1 MAVPFKHLRHA
12 ALSDVGKVRA
22 QNEDA
27 FGTFPE
33 YGVFCV
39 ADGMGG
45 GRDGALA
52 SSTIVRFI
60 GNFLNS
66 YPAPHDTAYA
76 IDEMLDG
83 VRQTVNE
90 ASDWIFRRTK
100 AQGGG
105 MCGSTFVGLCFNGGF
120 PQSAFALH
128 AGDSRLY
135 RFRRGALEQLTL
147 DHSLAVA
154 VGLDENRLTKGMRSV
169 VMRAVGVEQKVSL
182 DTTTIDV
189 EEGDRFLLCS
199 DGLTRMVDDEGIATI
214 LAKNDDVEAV
224 AAALVAETNM
234 RGGADNVTVL
244 LVDVGSLPSPCDQ
257 VSMVSVVSDGSSGNL
272 DEQMK
277 TILA

>member
-1 MAVPFKHLRHA
+1 MAIPFKHLRHA

-22 QNEDA
+22 KNEDA
-27 FGTFPE
+27 FGAFPE

-66 YPAPHDTAYA
+66 YPAPQDKAYA

-90 ASDWIFRRTK
+90 ASDWIFSRAK
-100 AQGGG
+100 AHSGGL
-105 MCGSTFVGLCFNGGF
+105 CGSTFVGLCFNGGF

-135 RFRRGALEQLTL
+135 RFRGGVLEQLTR
-147 DHSLAVA
+147 DHSLAAA
-154 VGLDENRLTKGMRSV
+154 VGFDEKRLTKGMRNV
-169 VMRAVGVEQKVSL
+169 VMRAVGVEPTVSM

-189 EEGDRFLLCS
+189 MEGDRFILCS
-199 DGLTRMVDDEGIATI
+199 DGLTRMVPDGDICDLMTHMERA
-214 LAKNDDVEAV
+214 DSAV
-224 AAALVAETNM
+224 KALVDEANV
-234 RGGADNVTVL
+234 RGGQDNVTVVA
-244 LVDVGSLPSPCDQ
+244 VDVGLLPSPCEQ
-257 VSMVSVVSDGSSGNL
+257 ISMGKEL
-272 DEQMK
+272 K
-277 TILA
+277 TIIVISEDKDLK

>member
-1 MAVPFKHLRHA
+1 MASPFQHLRYA

-27 FGTFPE
+27 FGEFPK

-52 SSTIVRFI
+52 SSTIVRFL
-60 GNFLNS
+60 GNFLRS
-66 YPAPHDTAYA
+66 FPPPQDVAYA
-76 IDEMLDG
+76 MDEMLDG
-83 VRQTVNE
+83 IRQTIDE

-135 RFRRGALEQLTL
+135 RFRNATLEQQTR
-147 DHSLAVA
+147 DHSLAAA
-154 VGLDENRLTKGMRSV
+154 VGLDEKRLTKGMRSV
-169 VMRAVGVEQKVSL
+169 VMRAVGIEPRVAL
-182 DTTTIDV
+182 DTTAIDIR
-189 EEGDRFLLCS
+189 EGDRLLLCS
-199 DGLTRMVDDEGIATI
+199 DGLTRMVSDKDI
-214 LAKNDDVEAV
+214 
-224 AAALVAETNM
+224 AALLSLEDDPAATAKILVSEANL
-234 RGGADNVTVL
+234 RGGDDNVTVVV
-244 LVDVGSLPSPCDQ
+244 VDVGAIPLPCEQ
-257 VSMVSVVSDGSSGNL
+257 ISMETGAKTVMNIATVIDRGN
-272 DEQMK
+272 D
-277 TILA
+277 

>member
-1 MAVPFKHLRHA
+1 MARPFEHLRSA

-27 FGTFPE
+27 FGAFPG

-52 SSTIVRFI
+52 SSTIVRFL
-60 GNFLNS
+60 GNFLTS
-66 YPAPHDTAYA
+66 YPPLHDAAYA
-76 IDEMLDG
+76 MDEMLDG

-135 RFRRGALEQLTL
+135 RFRDGVLEQQTR
-147 DHSLAVA
+147 DHSLAA
-154 VGLDENRLTKGMRSV
+154 AAGLDEKRLAKGMRSI
-169 VMRAVGVEQKVSL
+169 VMRAVGIEPKVAM
-182 DTTTIDV
+182 DTTTVDV
-189 EEGDRFLLCS
+189 AEGDWFLLCS
-199 DGLTRMVDDEGIATI
+199 DGLTRMVPDGDICNLLTGAENA
-214 LAKNDDVEAV
+214 DSAV
-224 AAALVAETNM
+224 KALVAEANV
-234 RGGADNVTVL
+234 RGGQDNVTVL
-244 LVDVGSLPSPCDQ
+244 VVEVGLLPPPCEQISMEKDV
-257 VSMVSVVSDGSSGNL
+257 
-272 DEQMK
+272 K
-277 TILA
+277 TIVIDESEVDATPPAE

>member
-1 MAVPFKHLRHA
+1 MVSPFEHLRHA

-27 FGTFPE
+27 FGAFPE

-52 SSTIVRFI
+52 SSTIVRLI
-60 GNFLNS
+60 GNFLS
-66 YPAPHDTAYA
+66 SFPAPHDQAYA

-135 RFRRGALEQLTL
+135 RFRGGVLEQLTC
-147 DHSLAVA
+147 DHSLAAA
-154 VGLDENRLTKGMRSV
+154 VGLDEKHLTKGMRSV
-169 VMRAVGVEQKVSL
+169 VMRAVGIEPNVSM

-189 EEGDRFLLCS
+189 AEGDRLLLCS
-199 DGLTRMVDDEGIATI
+199 DGLTRMVPNDELRNLLGGGGDADSAVRSLI
-214 LAKNDDVEAV
+214 DEA
-224 AAALVAETNM
+224 NI
-234 RGGADNVTVL
+234 RGGEDNVTV
-244 LVDVGSLPSPCDQ
+244 VVIDVGALPSPCEQ
-257 VSMVSVVSDGSSGNL
+257 ISMEKNV
-272 DEQMK
+272 K
-277 TILA
+277 TIIDINEVNA